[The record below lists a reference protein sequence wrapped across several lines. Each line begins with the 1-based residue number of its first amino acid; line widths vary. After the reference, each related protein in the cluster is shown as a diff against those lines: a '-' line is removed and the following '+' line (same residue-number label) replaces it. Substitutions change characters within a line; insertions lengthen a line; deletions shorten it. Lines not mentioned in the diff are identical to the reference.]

1 MNKREE
7 RKKNRERDLALLK
20 TLLNKEVSIGSY
32 VGVIKEVAPLGTS
45 YRITVQYKK
54 AEKKSRPIQ
63 IYDGYIQFCREAKL
77 VTGENFPTL
86 SISRKGN
93 PKHEMKLKI
102 EPYKEPKL
110 SEFFPKRDDYNSKK
124 KYRNEWEEY
133 IREWNEWK
141 V

>member
-7 RKKNRERDLALLK
+7 RKKNRETDLALLK

-32 VGVIKEVAPLGTS
+32 VGVIIKVAPRGMD

-54 AEKKSRPIQ
+54 AEKRSRPIE
-63 IYDGYIQFCREAKL
+63 IYEDYIQFCREAKL
-77 VTGENFPTL
+77 VMGENFPTL

-93 PKHEMKLKI
+93 PKYEMKLKI

-110 SEFFPKRDDYNSKK
+110 SDFFPKRDSYNTKK
-124 KYRNEWEEY
+124 KHRKEWEEY
-133 IREWNEWK
+133 IREWNEWN